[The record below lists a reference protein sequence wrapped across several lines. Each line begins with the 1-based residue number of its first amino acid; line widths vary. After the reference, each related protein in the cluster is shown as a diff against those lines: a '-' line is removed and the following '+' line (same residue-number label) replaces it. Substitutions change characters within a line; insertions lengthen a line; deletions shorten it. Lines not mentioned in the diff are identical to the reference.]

1 MPTLT
6 GEPGTLMLKK
16 GYTEE
21 YHDLRRKG
29 LKVKGWWFH
38 TKTKQIFK
46 ELYPDETFHFSN
58 CWFTGK
64 CFYRT
69 TQNEV
74 KSGDLVGP
82 LGKFELKQS
91 ANVGQTPL
99 PFTVTYGTMYED
111 TGASSIWV
119 RGGASGLDKRQ
130 CTVQLIIFADGES
143 RVKPLIIFWGK
154 GKQITFREKV
164 HYDCRVHV
172 AFQVNS

>member
-6 GEPGTLMLKK
+6 GEPGTLMLKR
-16 GYTEE
+16 GYTKE

-38 TKTKQIFK
+38 TKTKQIFE
-46 ELYPDETFHFSN
+46 ELHPDETFHFSN

-64 CFYRT
+64 CFHRT

-91 ANVGQTPL
+91 ANTP
-99 PFTVTYGTMYED
+99 P
-111 TGASSIWV
+111 IH
-119 RGGASGLDKRQ
+119 
-130 CTVQLIIFADGES
+130 C
-143 RVKPLIIFWGK
+143 
-154 GKQITFREKV
+154 
-164 HYDCRVHV
+164 H
-172 AFQVNS
+172 